1 MDVNSNFDL
10 LFKIRPGLV
19 KSGYGIK
26 SAERYLKTE
35 KYIQNA
41 YIFWNKI
48 K

>member
-1 MDVNSNFDL
+1 MDVNTDSDL
-10 LFKIRPGLV
+10 LFKIKPGLV

-26 SAERYLKTE
+26 SAEGFLKTE

-41 YIFWNKI
+41 YDFWNKI